1 MTPHGACE
9 SSDDHEAL
17 YNHDCCSHDDAC
29 TCDNHSGHNHSHHSE
44 HHHEHS
50 HKADFIELGCGV
62 LRYTFSSHQGASIIS
77 CNLELQGAELPLN
90 SLQNILMGAA
100 SDVEAAGGIIGHIKC
115 IAAQENASSRI
126 SITQANVEP
135 SVFVDNLS
143 MLTKDSKINVAL
155 IVFGVSHDALLDY
168 FTTRLKRVL

>member
-1 MTPHGACE
+1 
-9 SSDDHEAL
+9 
-17 YNHDCCSHDDAC
+17 
-29 TCDNHSGHNHSHHSE
+29 
-44 HHHEHS
+44 
-50 HKADFIELGCGV
+50 
-62 LRYTFSSHQGASIIS
+62 
-77 CNLELQGAELPLN
+77 
-90 SLQNILMGAA
+90 MGAA